1 MKGFF
6 GWLLRQRILGRDG
19 KTTSREG
26 EGERGEGNKESELTK
41 FPLQALLH
49 KSLTT
54 KQQQQQKKNNIS
66 KQHGKKAKLGEVER
80 IITNVC

>member
-1 MKGFF
+1 MKGLF
-6 GWLLRQRILGRDG
+6 GWLIRQRILGRDG

-26 EGERGEGNKESELTK
+26 EGGGGRGNKESEFTK

-54 KQQQQQKKNNIS
+54 KQQQQQKNNIS
-66 KQHGKKAKLGEVER
+66 KQHGKKAKVGEVER